1 MLEIVFLQTGDFL
14 TELNS
19 SSCACRNLFAPLN
32 SYPLKQETFE
42 SASLSLVSEAL
53 YPDTQVKFTHSRAY
67 IDTFVSYM
75 SALRIT
81 EHAKKKAQDLSGGTK
96 RKVVSYHTFSF
107 EFL

>member
-1 MLEIVFLQTGDFL
+1 MLEIVFLQRGDFV
-14 TELNS
+14 TELDSCS
-19 SSCACRNLFAPLN
+19 SACRNLCGPLN

-96 RKVVSYHTFSF
+96 RKVVSYHTFCV